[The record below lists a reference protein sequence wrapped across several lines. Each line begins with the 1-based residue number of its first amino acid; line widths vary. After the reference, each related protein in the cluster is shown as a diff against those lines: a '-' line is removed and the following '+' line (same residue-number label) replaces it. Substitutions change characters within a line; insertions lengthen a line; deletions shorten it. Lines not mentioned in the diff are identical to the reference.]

1 MKKFVPC
8 GVSTDCLLLELFALV
23 FWTLAFK
30 MRLQE
35 ENQGVLEVVKS
46 TAVPPGVKLET
57 LSSGKLLAF
66 GIAKGDCS
74 PHWAAN
80 AWVVGLK
87 FSLKYPRDFEI

>member
-1 MKKFVPC
+1 MLGKNVLNNTFASCNCMKKFVPC

-35 ENQGVLEVVKS
+35 ENQGVLEAVKS
-46 TAVPPGVKLET
+46 ISVPPGVKLET

-66 GIAKGDCS
+66 GIAKGLSS
-74 PHWAAN
+74 PL
-80 AWVVGLK
+80 G
-87 FSLKYPRDFEI
+87 SQC